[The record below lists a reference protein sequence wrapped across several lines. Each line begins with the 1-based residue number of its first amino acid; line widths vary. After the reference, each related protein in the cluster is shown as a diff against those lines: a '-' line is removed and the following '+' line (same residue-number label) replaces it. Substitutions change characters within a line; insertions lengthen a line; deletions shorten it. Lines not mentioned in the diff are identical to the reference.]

1 MILEFAVIS
10 LLLGWEKLSM
20 SITKLSDLSA
30 VYWKPFVWSETEI
43 FWLPIFSS
51 KPQSSQE
58 LLISCEQNQQP
69 RKYINI
75 HTEREREREKW
86 IKKKKIICDTQWNSY
101 NKENGD
107 DNFSFSKTN

>member
-58 LLISCEQNQQP
+58 LLISCEQTQQP

-75 HTEREREREKW
+75 HRERERERER
-86 IKKKKIICDTQWNSY
+86 
-101 NKENGD
+101 ERNG
-107 DNFSFSKTN
+107 